1 MVSDFPR
8 GAGTGAGTN
17 AQDLLELEFWNMS
30 KFTSFNTDL
39 PPLDR
44 WRADE
49 VLEGDGK
56 LWGLP
61 HIAKVLGVSVDK
73 ARDLAKVEGVPIYRP
88 DGSGS
93 YFAFR
98 SELLAWLRT
107 K

>member
-1 MVSDFPR
+1 
-8 GAGTGAGTN
+8 
-17 AQDLLELEFWNMS
+17 MS
-30 KFTSFNTDL
+30 KFTKIGTDF

-49 VLEGDGK
+49 VLEGDIK

-73 ARDLAKVEGVPIYRP
+73 ARDLAKVPGVPIYLP
-88 DGSGS
+88 EGSGR
-93 YFAFR
+93 YFAFK
-98 SELLAWLRT
+98 SELQAWLRT

>member
-1 MVSDFPR
+1 M
-8 GAGTGAGTN
+8 
-17 AQDLLELEFWNMS
+17 EFWNMS
-30 KFTSFNTDL
+30 KFTSITTDM

-44 WRADE
+44 WRVDE

-98 SELLAWLRT
+98 SELMAWLRT

>member
-1 MVSDFPR
+1 VVPDFL
-8 GAGTGAGTN
+8 GEAGTGGGAI
-17 AQDLLELEFWNMS
+17 AQDMLKLEFWNMS
-30 KFTSFNTDL
+30 KFTSISTDL

-73 ARDLAKVEGVPIYRP
+73 ARDLAKAEGVPIYRP
-88 DGSGS
+88 EGSGS

-98 SELLAWLRT
+98 SELMAWLRT

>member
-1 MVSDFPR
+1 
-8 GAGTGAGTN
+8 
-17 AQDLLELEFWNMS
+17 MS
-30 KFTSFNTDL
+30 KISQINPDN

-61 HIAKVLGVSVDK
+61 HIAKVLGVSVNTARRW
-73 ARDLAKVEGVPIYRP
+73 ARDPSVPIYQP
-88 DGSGS
+88 TGTSQH
-93 YFAFR
+93 FALK
-98 SELLAWLRT
+98 SEIIAWLRN